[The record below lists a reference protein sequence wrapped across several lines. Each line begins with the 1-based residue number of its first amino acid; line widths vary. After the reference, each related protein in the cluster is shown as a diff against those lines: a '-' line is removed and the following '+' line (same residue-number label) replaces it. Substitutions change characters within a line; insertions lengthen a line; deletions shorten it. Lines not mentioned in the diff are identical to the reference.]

1 MACQRHPG
9 VRQRPSGVSMTAPAS
24 SSGSAGS
31 AILANP
37 ELHRR
42 EGAGFAFIIGC
53 ATAFAFIT
61 PFSRISYDSGA
72 TPLTIVMLRTG
83 AFVLVALTM
92 LLVKRQ
98 RLQLSRHGLIN
109 SFWLAVTAYGMS
121 VGYLSSVAFIPVS
134 LSVLIL
140 YTNPL
145 LAGLISA
152 LTGRERLTP
161 SKCAALI
168 LAFIGLALAIGPT
181 FDVLD
186 WRGIAWSVAAAVSVA
201 STSVFGGRAIS
212 QDPPL
217 TVNFFTNLWLLPLVL
232 LLGPFTGSWGLPS
245 SALGGLAAAGAVSCY
260 ITGYMLWF
268 LALQRIT
275 GMQVSMMMNVE
286 PVVTIAFAVLVLG
299 ENLSLIQYGGV
310 VLTILALM
318 AFTLGSRRRRS
329 G

>member
-1 MACQRHPG
+1 
-9 VRQRPSGVSMTAPAS
+9 MTSPS
-24 SSGSAGS
+24 SSSDSAGQ
-31 AILANP
+31 ATLAVRDS
-37 ELHRR
+37 HRQ
-42 EGAGFAFIIGC
+42 EGTGFAFIIAC

-72 TPLTIVMLRTG
+72 TPLAIVTLRT
-83 AFVLVALTM
+83 ATFVLVAFLM

-98 RLQLSRHGLIN
+98 RLRLSRHGLIN
-109 SFWLAVTAYGMS
+109 SFWLSITAYGMS

-145 LAGLISA
+145 LAGLMSA
-152 LTGRERLTP
+152 ITGRERLTLGK
-161 SKCAALI
+161 SAALV

-186 WRGIAWSVAAAVSVA
+186 WRGIAWALAAAFSVA
-201 STSVFGGRAIS
+201 STSVFGGRAIA
-212 QDPPL
+212 QDPTL

-232 LLGPFTGSWGLPS
+232 LLGPFTGSWGLPGS
-245 SALGGLAAAGAVSCY
+245 SIGGFAAAGAVSCY
-260 ITGYMLWF
+260 IAGYMLWF
-268 LALQRIT
+268 LALARIT
-275 GMQVSMMMNVE
+275 GMQVAMMMNIE
-286 PVVTIAFAVLVLG
+286 PVVTIAFAVLALG
-299 ENLSLIQYGGV
+299 EKLSLVQYGGV

-318 AFTLGSRRRRS
+318 AFSLGSRRRRT